1 MASSVSEKSYDDE
14 RRISSTSAVGGA
26 DSGVSGLS
34 DIPQE
39 EAASMKSNKTMNPS
53 KEAHQDSLMSEDN
66 VYSRQACSEAL
77 EIKFD

>member
-26 DSGVSGLS
+26 DSGVS

-39 EAASMKSNKTMNPS
+39 ESAAMKSNKSMNPS
-53 KEAHQDSLMSEDN
+53 KEAHKDSLMSEEN